1 MRPRPRLTARASSL
15 FVADITDITEPIDE
29 RSLVARAQAGD
40 EAAFGDVVRLHYDYV
55 FRLVLSIVRNETDAR
70 DVSQEAWIV
79 IWKKL
84 STFRGDSKFTT
95 WLHPI
100 AVRKALDHLRSR
112 KRWYGRF
119 LPFLESEDG
128 EPIAEPAAEGDPRD
142 EAENAE
148 RNRRFERALASLPP
162 KHRAVLALREV
173 QGLSYD
179 EIANALKCR
188 PGTVMSRL
196 FHARRHLARKLQ
208 EMPCD

>member
-1 MRPRPRLTARASSL
+1 MAETDHTTETIDDRELLARA
-15 FVADITDITEPIDE
+15 
-29 RSLVARAQAGD
+29 RAGD
-40 EAAFGDVVRLHYDYV
+40 EAAFGDVVRLHYEYV
-55 FRLVLSIVRNETDAR
+55 FRLVLSVVRNETDAR
-70 DVSQEAWIV
+70 DVSQEVWIV

-100 AVRKALDHLRSR
+100 AVRKSLDHLRGR

-128 EPIAEPAAEGDPRD
+128 EPIAEPVADGDTRD
-142 EAENAE
+142 EIEKAE
-148 RNRRFERALASLPP
+148 RNARFERALATLPP

-173 QGLSYD
+173 QGLSYE
-179 EIANALKCR
+179 EIATALKCR

>member
-1 MRPRPRLTARASSL
+1 MAES
-15 FVADITDITEPIDE
+15 TDITEPPAE
-29 RSLVARAQAGD
+29 RDLLDRARAGD
-40 EAAFGDVVRLHYDYV
+40 ESAFGDLVRQHHEYV
-55 FRLVLSIVRNETDAR
+55 FRLVLSVVRNETDAR
-70 DVSQEAWIV
+70 DVAQEVWIV

-84 STFRGDSKFTT
+84 GSFRGDSKFTT

-100 AVRKALDHLRSR
+100 AVRKSLDHLRGR
-112 KRWYGRF
+112 RRWYGRF

-128 EPIAEPAAEGDPRD
+128 EPIAEPATDITPRD
-142 EAENAE
+142 DVETSE
-148 RNRRFERALASLPP
+148 RNSRFERALATLPP

-179 EIANALKCR
+179 EIAEALKCR

-196 FHARRHLARKLQ
+196 FHARRQLARKLQ

>member
-1 MRPRPRLTARASSL
+1 MPDLDNTAET
-15 FVADITDITEPIDE
+15 VDE
-29 RSLVARAQAGD
+29 RELLVRAQSGD
-40 EAAFGDVVRLHYDYV
+40 EAAFGDVVRFHYEYV
-55 FRLVLSIVRNETDAR
+55 FRLVLSVVRNETDAR
-70 DVSQEAWIV
+70 DVTQEVWIV

-84 STFRGDSKFTT
+84 GAFRGDSKFTT

-100 AVRKALDHLRSR
+100 AVRKSLDHLRGR
-112 KRWYGRF
+112 KRWYGRV
-119 LPFLESEDG
+119 LPFLESEEG

-142 EAENAE
+142 TLETTE
-148 RNRRFERALASLPP
+148 RASRFERALATLPP

-173 QGLSYD
+173 QGLSYE
-179 EIANALKCR
+179 EIATALKCR

>member
-1 MRPRPRLTARASSL
+1 MP
-15 FVADITDITEPIDE
+15 DITDITEPIDE
-29 RSLVARAQAGD
+29 RSLLARAQAGD
-40 EAAFGDVVRLHYDYV
+40 EAAFGDVVRAHYEYV

-70 DVSQEAWIV
+70 DVCQDVWIV

-84 STFRGDSKFTT
+84 GTFRGDSKFTT

-100 AVRKALDHLRSR
+100 AVRKALDHLRGR

-128 EPIAEPAAEGDPRD
+128 EQIAEPVAEGDPRG
-142 EAENAE
+142 EAETAE

-162 KHRAVLALREV
+162 KHRAVLALREI
-173 QGLSYD
+173 QGLSYE
-179 EIANALKCR
+179 EIASALKCR

-208 EMPCD
+208 EMPCE